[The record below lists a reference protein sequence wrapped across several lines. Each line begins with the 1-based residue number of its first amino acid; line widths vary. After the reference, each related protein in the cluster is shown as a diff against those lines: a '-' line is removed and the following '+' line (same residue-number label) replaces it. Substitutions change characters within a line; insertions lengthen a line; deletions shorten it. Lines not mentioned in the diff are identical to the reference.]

1 MHDLSKCLDKF
12 AKLFYNHSPTHT
24 FLGTIMNIDFDNLAR
39 LIKLTETAQIHSLEI
54 QDGTQ
59 TIKLTKYP
67 SDTPPAPVGHIAPVP
82 TADTAPTRATQ
93 TPDNP
98 SAKHTIT
105 SPMLGTFYR
114 KSAPD
119 SPNFVEVGDTI
130 KAGDTLCIVEAM
142 KIMHEVK
149 AGTDGVVAE
158 ILVEEGDM
166 VEYDAPLFVI
176 DNK

>member
-1 MHDLSKCLDKF
+1 
-12 AKLFYNHSPTHT
+12 
-24 FLGTIMNIDFDNLAR
+24 
-39 LIKLTETAQIHSLEI
+39 
-54 QDGTQ
+54 
-59 TIKLTKYP
+59 
-67 SDTPPAPVGHIAPVP
+67 
-82 TADTAPTRATQ
+82 
-93 TPDNP
+93 
-98 SAKHTIT
+98 
-105 SPMLGTFYR
+105 MLGTFYR

-149 AGTDGVVAE
+149 ADTDGVVAE

>member
-1 MHDLSKCLDKF
+1 
-12 AKLFYNHSPTHT
+12 
-24 FLGTIMNIDFDNLAR
+24 MNIDFDNLVR
-39 LIKLTETAQIHSLEI
+39 LIKLTEAAQIHSLEI

-59 TIKLTKYP
+59 TIKLTKHP
-67 SDTPPAPVGHIAPVP
+67 SDATPITSTGQNMPVSEAGVV
-82 TADTAPTRATQ
+82 TSTQ
-93 TPDNP
+93 ETPSGAVND
-98 SAKHTIT
+98 AKHAIT

-119 SPNFVEVGDTI
+119 NPNFVEVGDTI

-149 AGTDGVVAE
+149 ADTDGVVAE

-176 DNK
+176 NNK

>member
-1 MHDLSKCLDKF
+1 
-12 AKLFYNHSPTHT
+12 
-24 FLGTIMNIDFDNLAR
+24 MNIDFDNLVR
-39 LIKLTETAQIHSLEI
+39 LIKLTETAQIHALEI

-59 TIKLTKYP
+59 TIKLTKHP
-67 SDTPPAPVGHIAPVP
+67 SDATSITSTGQNMPVSEASVVTSTQETPPCAIN
-82 TADTAPTRATQ
+82 D
-93 TPDNP
+93 
-98 SAKHTIT
+98 AKQTIT

-119 SPNFVEVGDTI
+119 NPNFVEVGDTI

-149 AGTDGVVAE
+149 ADTDGVVAE

-176 DNK
+176 NNK